1 MLSYITLALRVFI
14 GGYFLYA
21 AIPKIAEPLAFATS
35 ISHYH
40 LMPDFMVNA
49 YALVIPWLELLAG
62 AALVA
67 GWRVRTSAALC
78 GIMLIMFTFAVAWA
92 VMNGLQIDCGC
103 FGSQG
108 GEEVS
113 WVKVGKNTLMILA
126 CALMVWKPESALSL
140 DSRRNAA

>member
-21 AIPKIAEPLAFATS
+21 AVPKIAEPLAFATS

-40 LMPDFMVNA
+40 LMPDFMVNG

-67 GWRVRTSAALC
+67 GWRIRTSALLC
-78 GIMLIMFTFAVAWA
+78 GIMLVMFTAAVAWA
-92 VMNGLQIDCGC
+92 VTQGLQIDCGC

-113 WVKVGKNTLMILA
+113 WEKVGKNTLMILA
-126 CALMVWKPESALSL
+126 CALMVWKPASALSL
-140 DSRRNAA
+140 DSRRSDA